1 MKNNKHAVLNTILI
15 VLLLSIV
22 GLCLYQTM
30 LTLELAWIAAL
41 LVSLTTVLMY
51 VLYRRAGAR
60 AEKIIADYKARIGD
74 DDDED
79 APPEVGV
86 FFVDKDLNFSYMN
99 REMRR
104 ICGYK
109 YKEIVGKPWTFMC
122 SDFLA
127 EWLHT
132 VVTTWLDDVMPIVRP
147 FIDIKTKDGKTVRL
161 LAFISLME
169 QPNNNTLFQAI
180 VNIVPLKED

>member
-1 MKNNKHAVLNTILI
+1 MTKRKSSVRKTILI
-15 VLLLSIV
+15 AVLVSIV
-22 GLCLYQTM
+22 VFCLYQVIKSQ
-30 LTLELAWIAAL
+30 ELLWIVAL
-41 LVSLTTVLMY
+41 LVSLNAIILY
-51 VLYRRAGAR
+51 VLYKRAGAR
-60 AEKIIADYKARIGD
+60 VEKVISHYKDLIADE
-74 DDDED
+74 ED

-86 FFVDKDLNFSYMN
+86 FFVDKDLKFSYMN

-109 YKEIVGKPWTFMC
+109 FKEVVGKSWTFMC
-122 SDFLA
+122 SEFLQ
-127 EWLHT
+127 EWLHN
-132 VVTTWLDDVMPIVRP
+132 VVTSWLDDVMPIVRP
-147 FIDIKTKDGKTVRL
+147 FMDIKTKDGKTVRL